1 MIDERVAAFAGARAQ
16 TLAAVAP
23 LTQAQLEFRPREGSW
38 SIGEVADHLILAE
51 GLYRGEIERLI
62 EMVKRGERPYLKRSF
77 SDINVSPLFLPN
89 PVLSMLELPFGI
101 VSRLIPQSVRA
112 AITEFPLVPT
122 RNPDIATPCYGRPA
136 ADLRQALAE
145 SLATTKALIAAN
157 ATLDFTKMIS
167 EHPLT
172 GATNVEQIFGFLTLH
187 ERRHHVQM
195 ERVRISPTFPQA
207 AS

>member
-62 EMVKRGERPYLKRSF
+62 EMAKNGERPYLKRSF

-136 ADLRQALAE
+136 AELRQALAE
-145 SLATTKALIAAN
+145 SVAKTKALIAEN
-157 ATLDFTKMIS
+157 AAMDFTKMIS